1 MIKLTETRAIWQMPV
16 LCMLLLAIW
25 VLRPFGV
32 DAPAHV
38 VSDFNT
44 QRAHASLTRILG
56 DQKPHPSDSDELDK
70 VRDRLLAEIEV
81 LGFTATVRDQFHCND
96 VRSGAAICGR
106 VRNIFFWI
114 TPPGK
119 DAVMI
124 TAHYDS
130 VPAGPG
136 ASDDAMGVAIA
147 LEAARILKRDKTKRP
162 ILVLLTDAEE
172 AGLNGAAAFA
182 ATDPLAKQVGAIVNL
197 ESRGTTGQVKMFE
210 TSTPNGNDF
219 ADVRSGGVIPSAN
232 SMSGD
237 LYSIMPNFSDLT
249 MLLKLP
255 VDAANYS
262 VIGGV
267 SRYHTPL
274 DNLEHVDR
282 HSMAQL
288 GANALSAVR
297 GFAANPAT
305 IQRQKAEQQYVHA
318 DVMGLYW
325 LGVPQTLALTALL
338 VGLIASTLLFVRQ
351 TSSDTWR
358 TFFAP
363 LAACVAGTGS
373 AILVGVLAAAA
384 RPETNFGTAH
394 PEPLRL
400 ALGASALLGAATT
413 IAAMR
418 IENNS
423 RLNAASWIWFFLLSL
438 ALAPLLPSF
447 STYAMGS
454 VLPLIC
460 ATALNWKWG
469 NIPAVRMLLVAAAIG
484 YSIIALPAVF
494 GAEDA
499 LFIENAA
506 PLTLLLVLMF
516 LFFVTRDGF
525 RHLRWAASGVSLATL
540 LFAFAVT
547 WTVPAHSTDSPRHLS
562 VLHEDV
568 DGKGRIRIYNSGI
581 LPDAILAKAHFAAA
595 PDNENY
601 WNAPATSLQANGDI
615 RIISDERNDKNR
627 VVILQVTAPSAYRIE
642 LRFDKGDSIARAEIN
657 GAKPNV
663 VRPIRNIGCTGRA
676 CSTSTIRLELD
687 PSKPV
692 PSLTWARHYLGNS
705 AYTKPIAD
713 SRPPTSQPVHSG
725 DQMSVIRQLP
735 KDWLQEKPV

>member
-1 MIKLTETRAIWQMPV
+1 MIKLTETRAVWQMPV
-16 LCMLLLAIW
+16 LCMLLLTIW

-162 ILVLLTDAEE
+162 MLVLLTDAEE

-182 ATDPLAKQVGAIVNL
+182 ADDPLAQQIGAIVNL
-197 ESRGTTGQVKMFE
+197 ESRGTTGQAKMFE

-219 ADVRSGGVIPSAN
+219 ADVRSGGAVPSAN

-237 LYSIMPNFSDLT
+237 LYSIMPNFTDLT

-282 HSMAQL
+282 RSMAQL

-297 GFAANPAT
+297 GFAAKPAT

-318 DVMGLYW
+318 DVMGRYW
-325 LGVPQTLALTALL
+325 LGIPQTLALMALVL
-338 VGLIASTLLFVRQ
+338 GLIASTLLFVRQ
-351 TSSDTWR
+351 TTSDTWR
-358 TFFAP
+358 TLFAP
-363 LAACVAGTGS
+363 LAACVAGTGL
-373 AILVGVLAAAA
+373 AIFVGMFAAAL

-400 ALGASALLGAATT
+400 ALGAAALLGAATT

-438 ALAPLLPSF
+438 ALFPLLPSF
-447 STYAMGS
+447 STYAMGA
-454 VLPLIC
+454 VLPLAC
-460 ATALNWKWG
+460 AAAVLWKWG
-469 NIPAVRMLLVAAAIG
+469 NIPTVRMLLVAAATG

-499 LFIENAA
+499 LFVENAA
-506 PLTLLLVLMF
+506 PLTLLLVLLF
-516 LFFVTRDGF
+516 LFFVTRGAF
-525 RHLRWAASGVSLATL
+525 GHVRWATSGVSLVTLMLAFSATL
-540 LFAFAVT
+540 AVS
-547 WTVPAHSTDSPRHLS
+547 AHSTDSPRHLS
-562 VLHEDV
+562 VLHEDT
-568 DGKGRIRIYNSGI
+568 DGKGRVRVYNSGI

-595 PDNENY
+595 PDKENY
-601 WNAPATSLQANGDI
+601 WNAPAPSLRANGNI
-615 RIISDERNDKNR
+615 KIISDERNGKNR

-642 LRFDKGDSIARAEIN
+642 LRFDKGDAIAKAEIN

-676 CSTSTIRLELD
+676 CGAMTVRLELD
-687 PSKPV
+687 PAKAL
-692 PSLTWARHYLGNS
+692 PSLTWVRHYLGNS
-705 AYTKPIAD
+705 SITAPIAAA
-713 SRPPTSQPVHSG
+713 RPTTSQPVHSG
-725 DQMSVIRQLP
+725 DQLAVIRNLP
-735 KDWLQEKPV
+735 KTWLEH